1 MIIPKDANAVFGGN
15 ATQVSICMTRALL
28 MPQSLSKSAHILLA
42 AYMLIREEYPLLEGK
57 NINEGGKYKVFPV
70 SDD

>member
-1 MIIPKDANAVFGGN
+1 
-15 ATQVSICMTRALL
+15 
-28 MPQSLSKSAHILLA
+28 MPQSLNKAAHILLA
-42 AYMLIREEYPLLEGK
+42 AYMLIREEYSLLEGK